1 MYNILYVY
9 MYNSYAQGWQKYSH
23 ARINTRAGSHIH
35 HILGIT
41 ICFTYI
47 LYYSLRSIFIVQYNC
62 KQ

>member
-1 MYNILYVY
+1 

-47 LYYSLRSIFIVQYNC
+47 LYYSLRSIFIVQYNF